1 MKKFLFLPFAGAM
14 LLASNGL
21 AQCSVDIAAD
31 TVTVYFGYDPMA
43 CTDLEAVGAGEGDLA
58 YAWSNGATVA
68 TITACDTAS
77 TWYQVTVTDT
87 TGCMAMDSVFVNV
100 VDVRCGNNNN
110 KVLVCHIPPGNP
122 ANAHTICISENGV
135 PAHLAHGCV
144 LGACAPPA
152 GPDSLGTEG
161 ELQIR
166 VSPNPM
172 SERATAVVRSTVSQ
186 RVTLSGVDAAGRVV
200 HVLYEGQLDA
210 GEERAI
216 YLASDE
222 LPEGARMVWLRL
234 QGASGTTVRQALV
247 IGE

>member
-1 MKKFLFLPFAGAM
+1 MKKLLFLPFAGAM
-14 LLASNGL
+14 LLASHGL
-21 AQCSVDIAAD
+21 AQCSVDVAAD
-31 TVTVYFGYDPMA
+31 TVTVYFGYDPLA
-43 CTDLEAVGAGEGDLA
+43 CADLAAVGSGEGDLA

-77 TWYQVTVTDT
+77 TWYQVTLTDT
-87 TGCMAMDSVFVNV
+87 TGCMAIDSVFVNV

-144 LGACAPPA
+144 LGACAPPPA
-152 GPDSLGTEG
+152 DSLGTGG
-161 ELQIR
+161 ELQIS

-172 SERATAVVRSTVSQ
+172 SERATAVVRSAVAQ

-200 HVLYEGQLDA
+200 HVLYEGQLEA